1 MSSESSLEDISRDI
15 STNLSSLHIDH
26 NLQLYH
32 DFIFITLTI
41 NGVTYCVEIY
51 ELNINVRIYND
62 TTDYASFVRDVIKS
76 LPEIETIK
84 IPMFVI
90 SQFIDS
96 ISEDSAGFDEAS
108 DEEYKD
114 DFSYKCMKD
123 FWKEVKSIAT
133 PDRVISITSFGNKYK
148 NFETVKKK
156 FDCSF
161 NALHVRSSK
170 SGLNLGKLRGTD
182 VEIQKRIEQG
192 KGFCSFI
199 IDLVTRIEK
208 HDYSN
213 VGVFCSAGHHRSVA
227 CVVLLKKF
235 VYKNATVHHLNL

>member
-1 MSSESSLEDISRDI
+1 MSSVVSLADISKDI
-15 STNLSSLHIDH
+15 SINLSSLHID
-26 NLQLYH
+26 NSLQLYD

-41 NGVTYCVEIY
+41 NEVTYYIEIY
-51 ELNINVRIYND
+51 NELNIRIYND
-62 TTDYASFVRDVIKS
+62 TTDYASFITDVIKS

-84 IPMFVI
+84 IPIFVI
-90 SQFIDS
+90 NQLIDS

-108 DEEYKD
+108 DEEYKY
-114 DFSYKCMKD
+114 DFSYRCMKD
-123 FWKEVKSIAT
+123 FWKDVKSTAT
-133 PDRVISITSFGNKYK
+133 SDRVICITSFGNKYK
-148 NFETVKKK
+148 NFETVKKT

-182 VEIQKRIEQG
+182 IEIQKRVEQG

-199 IDLVTRIEK
+199 MDLVIRIEK
-208 HDYSN
+208 HGYSN

-227 CVVLLKKF
+227 CVELLKKF
-235 VYKNATVHHLNL
+235 VYKNATIHHLNL